1 MRSVAKPINAA
12 YLSQSLAFH
21 TDLLYFDNPPHVQLL
36 HCVQSSS
43 EGGASLFVD
52 AYKAA
57 HDLFREDRKAFNTLA
72 TTHVNYHYN
81 HANSN
86 LYHAT
91 KPVIETRPL
100 RIGEKTYQ
108 TVAEFL
114 QAHEEN
120 RAQINANRWNDAKI
134 PPLSL
139 VDCLEKI
146 NWGPPFLAPFTLQKD
161 SLEQAS
167 LSREC
172 ALTSLNQKV
181 DVWHA
186 AAQKLDKLLHRPET
200 MYERLM
206 KPGECVLFDN
216 TRVLHGRKAFNARD
230 AGKSRWLRGTYVD
243 KDPFLSK
250 LRVLRNQYGDSNRQ
264 SAVID

>member
-1 MRSVAKPINAA
+1 M
-12 YLSQSLAFH
+12 
-21 TDLLYFDNPPHVQLL
+21 L
-36 HCVQSSS
+36 HCIQSSS

-57 HDLFREDRKAFNTLA
+57 IDLFHNDREAFNALA
-72 TTHVNYHYN
+72 TIPVNYHYT
-81 HANSN
+81 HDGSN

-91 KPVIETRPL
+91 KPVIDLRPL
-100 RIGEKTYQ
+100 RVGVKTYK
-108 TVAEFL
+108 TLEEFL
-114 QAHEEN
+114 RAHEEH
-120 RAQINANRWNDAKI
+120 REQINAHRSNDAQI
-134 PPLSL
+134 PQLRV
-139 VDCLEKI
+139 VDCFEKI
-146 NWGPPFLAPFTLQKD
+146 NWGPPFLAPFTLEED

-167 LSREC
+167 LSQHC

-181 DVWHA
+181 DAWHA
-186 AAQKLDKLLHRPET
+186 AAQKLNAMLHRQEK

-216 TRVLHGRKAFNARD
+216 TRVLHGRKAFDARD

-250 LRVLRNQYGDSNRQ
+250 LRVLRQQYGDSGHQ
-264 SAVID
+264 DAVAN